1 MFYDELASRIGV
13 DVNTASFLAC
23 QMGFKGISIQG
34 KFKIEYF
41 SSVKI
46 ILSFGK
52 QKFYI
57 YGKNLN
63 MKNMDKGEIVI
74 VGEVIC
80 TSAREVQI
88 G

>member
-52 QKFYI
+52 QKLYV
-57 YGKNLN
+57 YGQNLN
-63 MKNMDKGEIVI
+63 VKNMDRGEMVI
-74 VGEVIC
+74 LGDIFC
-80 TSAREVQI
+80 TSVREVQI